1 MKSILRFLKDE
12 EGATMAE
19 YALLLGLITV
29 AIVTVIS
36 AFRDSLS
43 GTFTRTTTT
52 LNSVQWFFLRVKNWK
67 DRPLWYVSLAE
78 KRKWKN

>member
-52 LNSVQWFFLRVKNWK
+52 LNSVQ
-67 DRPLWYVSLAE
+67 
-78 KRKWKN
+78 